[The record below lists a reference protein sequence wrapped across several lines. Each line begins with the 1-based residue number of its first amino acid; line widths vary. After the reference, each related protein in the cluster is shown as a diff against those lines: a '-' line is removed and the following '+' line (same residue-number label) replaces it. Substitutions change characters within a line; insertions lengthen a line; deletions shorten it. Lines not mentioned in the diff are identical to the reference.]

1 MQQKSTSI
9 IDKSKQYFLIPRTAE
24 KTMPIFKQMS
34 LLIGIC
40 INTLAT
46 QHHLLGHT
54 LYHLEV
60 FYQSLPGTHLN
71 AQKGYKRKEYV
82 STYVYFG
89 EPPIRHIN
97 RIQPHT
103 NCHRYIRNIC
113 KWLISPDFSRQQQTI
128 SYTEACVTDV
138 LLPTQFCLG
147 ISIYLYSP
155 YSPTS
160 ILQLLFLFHP

>member
-71 AQKGYKRKEYV
+71 A
-82 STYVYFG
+82 
-89 EPPIRHIN
+89 
-97 RIQPHT
+97 
-103 NCHRYIRNIC
+103 
-113 KWLISPDFSRQQQTI
+113 
-128 SYTEACVTDV
+128 
-138 LLPTQFCLG
+138 
-147 ISIYLYSP
+147 
-155 YSPTS
+155 
-160 ILQLLFLFHP
+160 